1 MVCGTIGSPAAA
13 AMFSQQG
20 GHASEVVV
28 PVIPVMMQGTAVV
41 VQGTPVVVYG
51 TPVAVQG
58 TQAAVQGISLVMP
71 GSPGKGARFSPVVK
85 PGPPRVEPGS
95 LSNGD
100 RSGSQ
105 KGFMLTSG
113 GTRLTSSGA
122 RFSQ

>member
-28 PVIPVMMQGTAVV
+28 PVIPVMLQGTAVVVQGTPVVVYGTPVV

-58 TQAAVQGISLVMP
+58 TKIAVQGISVVMP
-71 GSPGKGARFSPVVK
+71 GSPCKGARFSPVGK
-85 PGPPRVEPGS
+85 PGPP
-95 LSNGD
+95 
-100 RSGSQ
+100 
-105 KGFMLTSG
+105 
-113 GTRLTSSGA
+113 
-122 RFSQ
+122 

>member
-28 PVIPVMMQGTAVV
+28 PVIPVMLQGTPVVGYGTPVV

-58 TQAAVQGISLVMP
+58 TKIAVQGISVVMP
-71 GSPGKGARFSPVVK
+71 GSPCKGARFSPVGK
-85 PGPPRVEPGS
+85 PGPP
-95 LSNGD
+95 
-100 RSGSQ
+100 
-105 KGFMLTSG
+105 
-113 GTRLTSSGA
+113 
-122 RFSQ
+122 

>member
-28 PVIPVMMQGTAVV
+28 PVTAVV

-58 TQAAVQGISLVMP
+58 TKIAVQGISVVMP
-71 GSPGKGARFSPVVK
+71 GSPCKGARFSPVGK
-85 PGPPRVEPGS
+85 PGPP
-95 LSNGD
+95 
-100 RSGSQ
+100 
-105 KGFMLTSG
+105 
-113 GTRLTSSGA
+113 
-122 RFSQ
+122 